1 MRKGMRQRPSLNAL
15 RTFEVAGRRQSFSAA
30 AQELNVSQAAV
41 SRQIRKLEQQ
51 LGRRLFVRVYRGVVL
66 TVLGHALLRRLTQAF
81 SEIEDAVSSASQ
93 ERLRML
99 RVSADP
105 AFATCWLAPRLDRFL
120 EECTDIDLHID
131 SSAGLSNVG
140 VESDLAVRYLSQRRR
155 KCSKNMEHL
164 IDVIGFPVASPS
176 LLQKRGPVTTP
187 DQLSQLPLLHED
199 DGGCWRRWL
208 TAAGVRDVTFRHQIQ
223 MDDQSALL
231 RAAVD
236 GQGVVIA
243 NAVVASDDLAAGRLV
258 KLSPIEVLYGGYW
271 LVHAPEGR
279 RSSAERRFGRWLRE
293 NLTAFRP
300 AQGMNVSVMLPAAS
314 PVCQFRNP

>member
-51 LGRRLFVRVYRGVVL
+51 LDQRLFVRVHRGVVL

-81 SEIEDAVSSASQ
+81 GEIENAVSAARR

-120 EECTDIDLHID
+120 EECTDIDLRID
-131 SSAGLSNVG
+131 SSSGRTHVG

-199 DGGCWRRWL
+199 DGGCWRQWL

-236 GQGVVIA
+236 GQGAVIT
-243 NAVVASDDLAAGRLV
+243 NALVASDDLAAGRLV

-300 AQGMNVSVMLPAAS
+300 AQGVNASVMLLAAS
-314 PVCQFRNP
+314 PLYQFRNS

>member
-51 LGRRLFVRVYRGVVL
+51 LDRRLFARVYRGVVL

-81 SEIEDAVSSASQ
+81 GEIENAVSAARPA
-93 ERLRML
+93 RLRML

-131 SSAGLSNVG
+131 SSSRPNHVG

-176 LLQKRGPVTTP
+176 LLRKRGPVTTP

-199 DGGCWRRWL
+199 DGGCWRQWL
-208 TAAGVRDVTFRHQIQ
+208 TAAGARDVTFRHQIQ

-236 GQGVVIA
+236 GQGVVIT
-243 NAVVASDDLAAGRLV
+243 NALVASDDLAAGRLV

-300 AQGMNVSVMLPAAS
+300 AQGVSASVMLPAIS
-314 PVCQFRNP
+314 PFCQFRNP

>member
-51 LGRRLFVRVYRGVVL
+51 LDQRLFVRVHRGVVL

-81 SEIEDAVSSASQ
+81 GEIENAVSAARR

-131 SSAGLSNVG
+131 SSSGRSHVG

-176 LLQKRGPVTTP
+176 LLQKRGHVTTP
-187 DQLSQLPLLHED
+187 DHLSEL
-199 DGGCWRRWL
+199 
-208 TAAGVRDVTFRHQIQ
+208 
-223 MDDQSALL
+223 
-231 RAAVD
+231 
-236 GQGVVIA
+236 
-243 NAVVASDDLAAGRLV
+243 
-258 KLSPIEVLYGGYW
+258 
-271 LVHAPEGR
+271 
-279 RSSAERRFGRWLRE
+279 
-293 NLTAFRP
+293 
-300 AQGMNVSVMLPAAS
+300 
-314 PVCQFRNP
+314 